1 MRIPENVAKIDRII
15 VIYKEQVDD
24 TPKEIIKELELQR
37 ERFFKLADKLGDYVT
52 PGVLKEN
59 SDLV

>member
-1 MRIPENVAKIDRII
+1 MDN
-15 VIYKEQVDD
+15 
-24 TPKEIIKELELQR
+24 TPKEIIEELEAQR

-59 SDLV
+59 PDLV